1 MSAQALHDALNEL
14 KATSDWTGNF
24 RLAMQHVDAMMQHG
38 HITDISQMP
47 TTAEMMTWM
56 RTEHNGQPFTW
67 LPPPPPR
74 PSSQPPEHTNARLE
88 DHAHVFS
95 AQDDLTRPGLVTG
108 DSTFRARHK
117 YDPVYCEQSLAKGPQ
132 IGYRS
137 AMLHGTTE
145 ERWERG
151 MTGWT

>member
-1 MSAQALHDALNEL
+1 MSSKPPATGPAQ
-14 KATSDWTGNF
+14 NF

-67 LPPPPPR
+67 LPPPPP
-74 PSSQPPEHTNARLE
+74 P
-88 DHAHVFS
+88 
-95 AQDDLTRPGLVTG
+95 QDDLTRPGLVTG